1 MDHRLERNSWQELE
15 ARLGNCDVAIIP
27 VGGVEQFVAVSL
39 TGSPLKRTADIVS
52 SIEEFFGQEE
62 FFGYGQA
69 ER

>member
-1 MDHRLERNSWQELE
+1 M
-15 ARLGNCDVAIIP
+15 AIIP
-27 VGGVEQFVAVSL
+27 VGSVEQFVAVSL
-39 TGSPLKRTADIVS
+39 MGSPLKRTADIVS